1 MKKERRR
8 AKWVGPEYGIRVSFQ
23 VPLDFAF
30 AWCTDFTSEDPKLE
44 RATYKRKIVE
54 RTPGHV
60 VFEDLEETKDGWNWS
75 RNAVTLRPPNR
86 WHMDGFGNH
95 RDMTADYLLTGLS
108 DGRTQLD
115 LRWRRQPKDA
125 SAAKLTKA
133 QREADSVRAWKQFA
147 LVMEKDYKQSK
158 RRRGN

>member
-1 MKKERRR
+1 
-8 AKWVGPEYGIRVSFQ
+8 
-23 VPLDFAF
+23 
-30 AWCTDFTSEDPKLE
+30 
-44 RATYKRKIVE
+44 
-54 RTPGHV
+54 
-60 VFEDLEETKDGWNWS
+60 
-75 RNAVTLRPPNR
+75 
-86 WHMDGFGNH
+86 MDGFGNH

-115 LRWRRQPKDA
+115 LRFRRQPKDA

-133 QREADSVRAWKQFA
+133 QRVADSVRAWKQLA